1 MNLND
6 ALRLPWWLVLASGMV
21 AVAVYLFQK
30 YFEANLA
37 RTQASELT
45 LAERKQELYADFMS
59 KLWGP
64 MTEGGMTP
72 ELVTYMQDWARRMI
86 VTASDEVMMKMQ
98 AMQQASAD
106 GGNYMIA
113 GAELFIAMRRDMG
126 NARTRITA
134 RQLLRAIV
142 KVSEWDAVDDMVA
155 GRWRPNPAGAPALP
169 DTGSQTRANTPQTSQ
184 LSGTKE
190 SSKHRRKRRRR

>member
-1 MNLND
+1 MNIND
-6 ALRLPWWLVLASGMV
+6 ALRLPWWLVLV
-21 AVAVYLFQK
+21 AVVVYFFQR

-37 RTQASELT
+37 RTQASELK

-59 KLWGP
+59 RLWGP

-72 ELVTYMQDWARRMI
+72 ELVIHLQDWARRMI

-98 AMQQASAD
+98 AMQQASVD
-106 GGNYMIA
+106 GSNYMKA

-126 NARTRITA
+126 NNRTRITA

-155 GRWRPNPAGAPALP
+155 GRWRPNPVGPHALP
-169 DTGSQTRANTPQTSQ
+169 NTGNPSRPINPQTSQ
-184 LSGTKE
+184 STDPALAT
-190 SSKHRRKRRRR
+190 HQRRKRRRR